1 MQMISPQ
8 TYREQNKDKSLNE
21 LIIKK
26 EVLENDILNKE
37 KILRNEIT
45 SMIPIED
52 IDTFVKVS
60 RLYLEELNRLIKE
73 KQNISSENNNE
84 FQPINE
90 KVEDLTK
97 QLAEAYRKNDESLIK
112 KLQEKIKNQ
121 TRKQLEKNAD
131 IFVKEEIKKQQEEI
145 ESKLDREKIKEHQKV
160 IDDINKRI
168 VANLVETW
176 SMQTPEFKALRKE
189 LRIAIS
195 KMECYK
201 NGIYD
206 EDEIEQIYQDNIKKE
221 KIILGKAYINR
232 ENLLDKI
239 KYLTPGYDKR
249 KEFSTINDFI
259 LAELKIIKEE
269 LLNTDGIE
277 QSYIPCRRAK
287 YCIEEFVKYINEDK
301 FEESF
306 YDIYEVIES
315 DKYPH
320 PLVDKGYEYSVYIS
334 NDEKSILL
342 SMINKLESRI
352 KNIENVYSSK
362 NLYKKTI
369 EEFNMFAGTEYGNSK
384 FLSLPLPIS
393 YGKLKCLILISNTQH
408 NSEVYNG
415 GYVII
420 DKNNGKFEYKIEP
433 ETLLSN
439 NIQLNLLNVVPKI
452 DLIFNS
458 KNDFDVKYNQYF
470 DLLDDLIVLQAST
483 IDDYAKK
490 IVADYVN
497 IYKNIEIEQCQI
509 EQSLNNDFLSWCIIL
524 LHNSNDNLNKVET
537 PQDYLTN
544 ISYKIFEI
552 IKDLPSNS
560 QFVFSQYFNNYTIN
574 EQDKFIIC
582 EKVLSLCSQYNIKI
596 LEQNPG
602 QIMGLPWNIPR
613 VKGE

>member
-37 KILRNEIT
+37 KILRNEMT
-45 SMIPIED
+45 SIIPIED

-97 QLAEAYRKNDESLIK
+97 QLAEAYRKNDESLIE

-131 IFVKEEIKKQQEEI
+131 IFVKEERKKQQEEI
-145 ESKLDREKIKEHQKV
+145 ESKLDREKIKEQQKV

-206 EDEIEQIYQDNIKKE
+206 EDEIEQIYQDNLMKE

-232 ENLLDKI
+232 ENLIDKI
-239 KYLTPGYDKR
+239 KYLSPGYDKR

-301 FEESF
+301 LEESF

-320 PLVDKGYEYSVYIS
+320 PLVDKGYEYSIYIS

-342 SMINKLESRI
+342 SMIDTLESKI
-352 KNIENVYSSK
+352 
-362 NLYKKTI
+362 
-369 EEFNMFAGTEYGNSK
+369 
-384 FLSLPLPIS
+384 
-393 YGKLKCLILISNTQH
+393 
-408 NSEVYNG
+408 
-415 GYVII
+415 
-420 DKNNGKFEYKIEP
+420 NN
-433 ETLLSN
+433 
-439 NIQLNLLNVVPKI
+439 
-452 DLIFNS
+452 
-458 KNDFDVKYNQYF
+458 
-470 DLLDDLIVLQAST
+470 
-483 IDDYAKK
+483 
-490 IVADYVN
+490 
-497 IYKNIEIEQCQI
+497 I
-509 EQSLNNDFLSWCIIL
+509 EQSNSLVEKIDKKLKELNPNYEVPKPINDYKNNNEEN
-524 LHNSNDNLNKVET
+524 HNVRELIKKVDEKIEKINNQISIEIFNK
-537 PQDYLTN
+537 
-544 ISYKIFEI
+544 
-552 IKDLPSNS
+552 
-560 QFVFSQYFNNYTIN
+560 
-574 EQDKFIIC
+574 
-582 EKVLSLCSQYNIKI
+582 IKI
-596 LEQNPG
+596 LPCNTEFTLQQFMSDYDITEEDKFFICRFVFDLCKNNNIVIIEKYPG
-602 QIMGLPWNIPR
+602 ADLGLPWNVPR
-613 VKGE
+613 IKGQ